1 MSGRSREAQSLIAI
15 RVAAAG
21 TMLIHGLSRVTSG
34 GVAPFGTFLDS
45 VGFPQ
50 GSALAWAL
58 TIAELIGGPLLAV
71 GRFVR
76 PLALFF
82 VAELL
87 AGIALV
93 HGQAGWFVV
102 GAGRNGMEYSVVLI
116 VMLCA
121 VAWSAGDSRRG

>member
-1 MSGRSREAQSLIAI
+1 MAGRSREQQSLIAI

-21 TMLIHGLSRVTSG
+21 TMLIHGLSRVSSG
-34 GVAPFGTFLDS
+34 GVAPFGTFLGG

-50 GSALAWAL
+50 GTALAWTL
-58 TIAELIGGPLLAV
+58 TIVELIGGPLLLA

-82 VAELL
+82 VLELV

-93 HGQAGWFVV
+93 HGRAGWFVV
-102 GAGRNGMEYSVVLI
+102 GAGRNGMEYSAVLI
-116 VMLCA
+116 IMLLA
-121 VAWSAGDSRRG
+121 VAWSAGDTRRG